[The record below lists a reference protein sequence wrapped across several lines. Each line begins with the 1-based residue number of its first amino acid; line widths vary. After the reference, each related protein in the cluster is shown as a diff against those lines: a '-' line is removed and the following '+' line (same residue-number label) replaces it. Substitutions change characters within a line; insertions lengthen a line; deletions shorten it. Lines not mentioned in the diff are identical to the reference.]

1 MSNDTQRA
9 DQIVYHF
16 YTKLVLVVHDA
27 RLPQE
32 PTGHPKID
40 KWVSVSTLSGHSILI
55 RVHTLSL
62 LHQFNLEIPESS
74 LFKDNIRLYRTVS
87 SAQSTPPFE
96 LQVLLSVPELN
107 NNQVLVHVAPDSSRV
122 RVDPPPRFIL
132 LETWAVNFTS
142 DGPQHS
148 ADVAPST
155 IYKRG
160 IALFR
165 SVYALLRILPT
176 WKSHSPLRRRVG
188 GSAGAFTL
196 QLRLRNG
203 GPDDRILAFS
213 KSQDISPITTCHHLI
228 CFELTVNL
236 IKDTPLGANS
246 PPLAT
251 DTHEFPS
258 IPHPMGTLSLRATYL
273 TQPHFRLDDLESLLS
288 SRFLSLDDGPDFT
301 PTLIKNQQRDSLST
315 SPPASLPLRT
325 ALPRS
330 PPSAIADRFVLPST
344 NNARTNFPSTGGV
357 GALSIS
363 PGKGGL
369 AQSPSLRP
377 RTISGLDS
385 GAASGV
391 SETSSSR
398 RSISSVK
405 EDPQLASR
413 LRRESLG
420 SSPGSPSPLSAARRP
435 NIFKSSTLSNATS
448 PSLPSQPP
456 SLRHNS
462 PLSGPSLPSRPLP
475 QLQIGSRGSPSM
487 QPIPLP
493 SVRTLSS
500 PVSAIAKHSPPFLP
514 SSLTKTE
521 ERRSLDGGVGGGIP
535 NPPTSRRRY
544 SSSFGYRYAANI
556 SAGSDGSPSSGTERK
571 EIERPSV
578 SNGTCPSR
586 PRIFT
591 YYPQSGSYMSN
602 NTDDDDISTFVQD
615 IDARKPLERALSDR
629 RRYPLG
635 ANPERRD
642 DIQSQLSRGTQGET
656 PATRV
661 NGEPSGAG
669 ISGAREPM
677 LTIVNISDVDQRLKE
692 MNDAFTARLAGL
704 SGTEPSPRTG
714 GRIGRGFDSGDRG
727 GSRERALTRGG
738 IPPEGYDPLSVV
750 GGARMRP
757 RRGSMGS
764 VRSGLSIGSEEVIG
778 KLELED
784 KRRSKGG

>member
-1 MSNDTQRA
+1 
-9 DQIVYHF
+9 
-16 YTKLVLVVHDA
+16 
-27 RLPQE
+27 
-32 PTGHPKID
+32 
-40 KWVSVSTLSGHSILI
+40 
-55 RVHTLSL
+55 
-62 LHQFNLEIPESS
+62 
-74 LFKDNIRLYRTVS
+74 
-87 SAQSTPPFE
+87 
-96 LQVLLSVPELN
+96 
-107 NNQVLVHVAPDSSRV
+107 
-122 RVDPPPRFIL
+122 
-132 LETWAVNFTS
+132 
-142 DGPQHS
+142 
-148 ADVAPST
+148 
-155 IYKRG
+155 
-160 IALFR
+160 
-165 SVYALLRILPT
+165 
-176 WKSHSPLRRRVG
+176 
-188 GSAGAFTL
+188 
-196 QLRLRNG
+196 
-203 GPDDRILAFS
+203 
-213 KSQDISPITTCHHLI
+213 
-228 CFELTVNL
+228 
-236 IKDTPLGANS
+236 
-246 PPLAT
+246 
-251 DTHEFPS
+251 
-258 IPHPMGTLSLRATYL
+258 MGTLSLRATYL

-315 SPPASLPLRT
+315 SPPGSLPLRI

-330 PPSAIADRFVLPST
+330 PPPTIADRFVLPST
-344 NNARTNFPSTGGV
+344 NNARTNFPSTGGM

-377 RTISGLDS
+377 RTLSGLDS

-398 RSISSVK
+398 RSISSVR

-420 SSPGSPSPLSAARRP
+420 SSPGSPSPLSVRRP
-435 NIFKSSTLSNATS
+435 NIFKSSTLSNAAS

-475 QLQIGSRGSPSM
+475 QLQIGSQRSPSI
-487 QPIPLP
+487 QPVPLP

-521 ERRSLDGGVGGGIP
+521 ERRSLDNGVGAGIP

-544 SSSFGYRYAANI
+544 SSSFGYRYVANTG
-556 SAGSDGSPSSGTERK
+556 AGSDGSPSSGPERR
-571 EIERPSV
+571 EMERPSV
-578 SNGTCPSR
+578 SN
-586 PRIFT
+586 RIT
-591 YYPQSGSYMSN
+591 VSLMLGHLCTASQSASYMSN
-602 NTDDDDISTFVQD
+602 NTDDDEISAFVQD

-642 DIQSQLSRGTQGET
+642 DLRSQLPIGTQGGN
-656 PATRV
+656 PATRA
-661 NGEPSGAG
+661 NGGQSGAG
-669 ISGAREPM
+669 ISGTKEPM

-704 SGTEPSPRTG
+704 SGTGPSPRTG
-714 GRIGRGFDSGDRG
+714 GRTRGGFDSGDRG
-727 GSRERALTRGG
+727 GSRERAPTRGG
-738 IPPEGYDPLSVV
+738 VPPEGYDPLSAV
-750 GGARMRP
+750 GGTRIRP

-784 KRRSKGG
+784 KGRSKGT

>member
-1 MSNDTQRA
+1 
-9 DQIVYHF
+9 
-16 YTKLVLVVHDA
+16 
-27 RLPQE
+27 
-32 PTGHPKID
+32 
-40 KWVSVSTLSGHSILI
+40 
-55 RVHTLSL
+55 
-62 LHQFNLEIPESS
+62 
-74 LFKDNIRLYRTVS
+74 
-87 SAQSTPPFE
+87 
-96 LQVLLSVPELN
+96 
-107 NNQVLVHVAPDSSRV
+107 
-122 RVDPPPRFIL
+122 
-132 LETWAVNFTS
+132 
-142 DGPQHS
+142 
-148 ADVAPST
+148 
-155 IYKRG
+155 
-160 IALFR
+160 
-165 SVYALLRILPT
+165 
-176 WKSHSPLRRRVG
+176 
-188 GSAGAFTL
+188 
-196 QLRLRNG
+196 
-203 GPDDRILAFS
+203 
-213 KSQDISPITTCHHLI
+213 
-228 CFELTVNL
+228 
-236 IKDTPLGANS
+236 
-246 PPLAT
+246 
-251 DTHEFPS
+251 
-258 IPHPMGTLSLRATYL
+258 MGTLSLRATYL

-344 NNARTNFPSTGGV
+344 NNARTNFPSTGGI

-398 RSISSVK
+398 RSISSVR

-448 PSLPSQPP
+448 PSLPSQPQ

-475 QLQIGSRGSPSM
+475 QLQIGSRGSPSI

-500 PVSAIAKHSPPFLP
+500 PVSAIVKHSPPFLP
-514 SSLTKTE
+514 SSLTKAE
-521 ERRSLDGGVGGGIP
+521 ERRSLDSGVGGGIP

-544 SSSFGYRYAANI
+544 SSSFGYRYAVNI
-556 SAGSDGSPSSGTERK
+556 GAGSDGSPSSGTERK

-578 SNGTCPSR
+578 SN
-586 PRIFT
+586 RISVPLISGHLHT
-591 YYPQSGSYMSN
+591 TPQSGSYMSN

-635 ANPERRD
+635 ANSERRD
-642 DIQSQLSRGTQGET
+642 DLQSQLPRGTQGGN
-656 PATRV
+656 PAARV

-704 SGTEPSPRTG
+704 SGTEPTPRTG

-738 IPPEGYDPLSVV
+738 IPPEAYDPLSVV
-750 GGARMRP
+750 GGVRMRP

-784 KRRSKGG
+784 KGRSKGG